1 MTFTGDI
8 RNVTNDTQFDNFNT
22 SQIVYLKNQIFPA
35 NGSPVSHLHK

>member
-22 SQIVYLKNQIFPA
+22 TQKVYLKNKIFQA
-35 NGSPVSHLHK
+35 NQSPVSHLHK

>member
-22 SQIVYLKNQIFPA
+22 SQIKNFKKSDISSKSITCISFT
-35 NGSPVSHLHK
+35 

>member
-22 SQIVYLKNQIFPA
+22 TQKVYLKNQIFQA
-35 NGSPVSHLHK
+35 NQSPVSHLRK